1 MTTFSKNG
9 HQKHYKKMGHSNTH
23 GEQEEGPTPENSPN
37 MTLYN
42 LLNDSLNII
51 AVQQVDFFLHASFEY
66 F

>member
-1 MTTFSKNG
+1 MSPETL
-9 HQKHYKKMGHSNTH
+9 KKWGIVTPMGK
-23 GEQEEGPTPENSPN
+23 QEEGPTPENSPN

-66 F
+66 FLIE

>member
-1 MTTFSKNG
+1 
-9 HQKHYKKMGHSNTH
+9 MGK
-23 GEQEEGPTPENSPN
+23 QEEGPTPENSPN

-51 AVQQVDFFLHASFEY
+51 AVVQQVDFFLHASFED